1 MASKIPPFLRRRRS
15 LSSAAQLF
23 SLKSLFPESLGFVE
37 RGKLKWSFDS
47 FQGSPISKVYRIEI
61 EGRPGEK
68 PGVWLSGGAIND
80 DNAREA
86 PHKYGVD
93 EVGPRIRVCLDRFD
107 WKSDQLY
114 SETYIPWAME
124 WIMHFEIWCAT
135 ERWTG
140 GGVHPSRRK

>member
-1 MASKIPPFLRRRRS
+1 M
-15 LSSAAQLF
+15 SSAVQLL
-23 SLKSLFPESLGFVE
+23 SLKSLFPESLGFIE
-37 RGKLKWSFDS
+37 RGKLQWSFDG

-68 PGVWLSGGAIND
+68 PDVWLSGGAIND

-93 EVGPRIRVCLDRFD
+93 EVGPRIRACLDRFD

-135 ERWTG
+135 GRWTG
-140 GGVHPSRRK
+140 GGVHPPRRK